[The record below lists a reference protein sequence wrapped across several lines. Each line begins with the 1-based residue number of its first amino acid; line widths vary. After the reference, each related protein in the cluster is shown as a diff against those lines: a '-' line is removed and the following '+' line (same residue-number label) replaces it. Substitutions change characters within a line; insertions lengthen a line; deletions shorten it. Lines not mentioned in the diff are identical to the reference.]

1 MSATV
6 GSGQCPAAGRGRGRE
21 DQVRDRGPA
30 SSVVSVFR
38 VVPST
43 RSSGRQ
49 GAPSCPSSPPAHY
62 LRVAVHPRARPR
74 PPTHPRHP
82 PRATARQHSTRRARR
97 DKPLF
102 TLHCLSS
109 GRHCPPP
116 RLFVYP
122 PTRLP
127 ARLPS
132 LVCTHSPAPTRAA
145 SNRARRFRSPRIQLA
160 PLRSTMY

>member
-1 MSATV
+1 
-6 GSGQCPAAGRGRGRE
+6 
-21 DQVRDRGPA
+21 VRDRGPV

-97 DKPLF
+97 DKSLF
-102 TLHCLSS
+102 HPSLLVLWPSLPTS
-109 GRHCPPP
+109 PPI
-116 RLFVYP
+116 RLPAYP
-122 PTRLP
+122 PTRPLALTRLHPLTCTNPRSKQSRPPLP
-127 ARLPS
+127 QPQNPACSAAQHHVLNTAHNTARP
-132 LVCTHSPAPTRAA
+132 P
-145 SNRARRFRSPRIQLA
+145 RSA
-160 PLRSTMY
+160 